1 MKLRSGYEDRKARVE
16 LVSLMD
22 VMFLIL
28 VFFIYSIFSM
38 TVHRGVRVN
47 LPNAKGGKMT
57 GEVSLITLE
66 KDGLFSLDRQK
77 MPSEEIIRIASARWR
92 EEARPVLISG
102 DRDAPLGAGI
112 ELLGRLEKAGVEK
125 VSFQVS
131 GKTPEEKARKLPPP
145 VPDGSSEK

>member
-38 TVHRGVRVN
+38 AVHRGIRVN
-47 LPNAKGGKMT
+47 LPNAKGGRMS

-77 MPSEEIIRIASARWR
+77 MPSEEIIRVASTRWR

-102 DRDAPLGAGI
+102 DRDAPLGTGI

-131 GKTPEEKARKLPPP
+131 GNTPEEKARELPPLLEQ
-145 VPDGSSEK
+145 GSSGK